1 MSQAL
6 ILDAGYMS
14 FNKAKI
20 SALWSLDSSAHRKYS
35 IQSLLH

>member
-1 MSQAL
+1 MSHTL

-14 FNKAKI
+14 VPKTKI
-20 SALWSLDSSAHRKYS
+20 SALWSLGSSAQRKYS